1 MPTGRSCGVG
11 LWKALRVSATKIATK
26 AALATMKPASA
37 RYWAGCLRPPPACL
51 AATLAS
57 PEMPTV
63 VGTTLGTALSF
74 VNKCWPTHV
83 VIG

>member
-37 RYWAGCLRPPPACL
+37 RYWAGYLRALIWAPCRHLRPP
-51 AATLAS
+51 
-57 PEMPTV
+57 
-63 VGTTLGTALSF
+63 
-74 VNKCWPTHV
+74 
-83 VIG
+83 